1 MALSTVIVI
10 LRCVML
16 QCKRKRCRFSMS
28 FMNEHQETDALH
40 VFVAR
45 FRGGRAAWQL
55 YQSRRRT
62 GLDPERR
69 Q

>member
-45 FRGGRAAWQL
+45 F
-55 YQSRRRT
+55 
-62 GLDPERR
+62 
-69 Q
+69 